1 MMQRGYEE
9 LQAIVPT
16 CQMSP
21 DSVGSQ
27 KLSKATI
34 LQKCNASSIHY
45 SLHFH
50 FHFLCFYYLPSFCL
64 HPFYC
69 H

>member
-1 MMQRGYEE
+1 
-9 LQAIVPT
+9 VPT

-34 LQKCNASSIHY
+34 LQKCNTFAVSDIVQF
-45 SLHFH
+45 SLLLHLLVFH
-50 FHFLCFYYLPSFCL
+50 TSVVMIITTTACFC
-64 HPFYC
+64 
-69 H
+69 